1 MVFFSLIDGDVAH
14 TNSRNICNCIIF
26 TGLKNT
32 RANTVIAE
40 TTLGKTVD
48 TY

>member
-14 TNSRNICNCIIF
+14 TDPRNICNCIIF
-26 TGLKNT
+26 TGLEYT
-32 RANTVIAE
+32 RANTVITE

-48 TY
+48 TE